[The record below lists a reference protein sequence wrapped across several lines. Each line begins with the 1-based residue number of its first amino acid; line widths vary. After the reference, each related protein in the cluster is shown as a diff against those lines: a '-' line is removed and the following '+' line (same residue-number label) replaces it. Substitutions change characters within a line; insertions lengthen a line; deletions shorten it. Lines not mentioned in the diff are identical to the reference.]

1 MADANAAAHLLEVD
15 SVSVNFGGVAALQNV
30 DLRVEEGSTHCI
42 IGPNGAGKST
52 LVNVLTGQLRPNQG
66 HVRFAGQSLDAVR
79 PHDINQRG
87 ITRVFQSPS
96 IFDDMSLRDNV
107 AIAALARR
115 DGKFRFNLFQPRSRM
130 ATPWQR
136 ADEKLESVGLADQ
149 RYTEAQHLSRG
160 DKRRLELA
168 ICLAGEPRLLLLDEP
183 TAGMS
188 RHETEATIDLLKQ
201 IASTGVTKVVIEH
214 DMHLVFSL
222 AERLSVLHQGSIIA
236 EGSPEEVRNND
247 QVVEAYLGGAKE

>member
-1 MADANAAAHLLEVD
+1 MAETSAAAALLEVD
-15 SVSVNFGGVAALQNV
+15 AVSVHFGGVTALADV
-30 DLRVEEGSTHCI
+30 DLHVPEGSTHCI

-66 HVRFAGQSLDAVR
+66 HVRFAGHSLDAAR

-96 IFDDMSLRDNV
+96 IFDAMNLRDNV
-107 AIAALARR
+107 VIAALARR
-115 DGKFRFNLFQPRSRM
+115 DGKFRFNLFQRRSRM
-130 ATPWQR
+130 ASAWR
-136 ADEKLESVGLADQ
+136 KAEEKLDRVGLAEQ
-149 RYTEAQHLSRG
+149 RYTEARHLSRG

-168 ICLAGEPRLLLLDEP
+168 ICLAAEPRLLLLDEP

-188 RHETEATIDLLKQ
+188 RHETEATIELLQQ

-222 AERLSVLHQGSIIA
+222 AERLTVLHQGSVIA
-236 EGSPEEVRNND
+236 EGTPDEVRND
-247 QVVEAYLGGAKE
+247 ERVVEAYLGSVRE

>member
-1 MADANAAAHLLEVD
+1 MAEANAAAHLLEVD
-15 SVSVNFGGVAALQNV
+15 SVSVHFGGVAALQNV
-30 DLRVEEGSTHCI
+30 DLRVKEGSTHCI

-52 LVNVLTGQLRPNQG
+52 LVNVLTGQLRPNEG

-96 IFDDMSLRDNV
+96 IFDEMSLRDNV
-107 AIAALARR
+107 AIAALAKR

-130 ATPWQR
+130 GPAWKH
-136 ADEKLESVGLADQ
+136 AEEKLEAVGLADQ
-149 RYTEAQHLSRG
+149 RHTEAQHLSRG

-168 ICLAGEPRLLLLDEP
+168 ICLAADPRLLLLDEP

-222 AERLSVLHQGSIIA
+222 AERLTVLHQGGVIA
-236 EGSPEEVRNND
+236 EGTPEEVRNNQ
-247 QVVEAYLGGAKE
+247 QVIEAYLGGARE

>member
-15 SVSVNFGGVAALQNV
+15 SVSVHFGGVTALQNV
-30 DLRVEEGSTHCI
+30 DLRVKDGSTHCI

-52 LVNVLTGQLRPNQG
+52 LVNVLTGQLRPDQG

-96 IFDDMSLRDNV
+96 IFGEMSLRDNV
-107 AIAALARR
+107 AIAALAKR

-130 ATPWQR
+130 ATPWKH
-136 ADEKLESVGLADQ
+136 ADEKLEAVGLADQ
-149 RYTEAQHLSRG
+149 RHTEAEHLSRG

-168 ICLAGEPRLLLLDEP
+168 ICLAAEPRLLLLDEP

-188 RHETEATIDLLKQ
+188 RHETESTIELLKH

-236 EGSPEEVRNND
+236 EGTPDEVRNNE
-247 QVVEAYLGGAKE
+247 QVIEAYLGGARE

>member
-1 MADANAAAHLLEVD
+1 MADAKAAAHLLEVD
-15 SVSVNFGGVAALQNV
+15 SVSVHFGGVTALQNV
-30 DLRVEEGSTHCI
+30 DLRVKEGSTHCI

-52 LVNVLTGQLRPNQG
+52 LVNVLTGQLRPDEG
-66 HVRFAGQSLDAVR
+66 HVRFAGRSLDAVR

-96 IFDDMSLRDNV
+96 IFGEMSLRDNV
-107 AIAALARR
+107 AIAALAKR

-130 ATPWQR
+130 AAPWKH
-136 ADEKLESVGLADQ
+136 AEEKLEAVGLADQ
-149 RYTEAQHLSRG
+149 RHTEAQHLSRG

-168 ICLAGEPRLLLLDEP
+168 ICLAADPRLLLLDEP

-222 AERLSVLHQGSIIA
+222 AERLTVLHQGGVIA
-236 EGSPEEVRNND
+236 EGTPDEVRNNK
-247 QVVEAYLGGAKE
+247 QVVEAYLGGARE

>member
-1 MADANAAAHLLEVD
+1 MAEASAASNLLEVN
-15 SVSVNFGGVAALQNV
+15 SVSVQFGGVAALRDV
-30 DLRVEEGSTHCI
+30 DLQVHEGATHCI

-52 LVNVLTGQLRPNQG
+52 LVNVLTGQLRPNKG
-66 HVRFAGQSLDAVR
+66 HVRFAGRSLDAVR

-96 IFDDMSLRDNV
+96 IFDEMSLRDNV
-107 AIAALARR
+107 AIAALAKR
-115 DGKFRFNLFQPRSRM
+115 DGKFRFNLFQRRSRM
-130 ATPWQR
+130 VPAWQK
-136 ADEKLESVGLADQ
+136 ADEKLEAVGLVDQ
-149 RYTEAQHLSRG
+149 RNTEARHLSRG

-188 RHETEATIDLLKQ
+188 RHETEATIELLKE
-201 IASTGVTKVVIEH
+201 IATTGVTKVVIEH

-222 AERLSVLHQGSIIA
+222 AERLTVLHQGTVIA
-236 EGSPEEVRNND
+236 EGAPDEVRNND
-247 QVVEAYLGGAKE
+247 QVVEAYLGGARE

>member
-1 MADANAAAHLLEVD
+1 MADANAAEHLLEVD
-15 SVSVNFGGVAALQNV
+15 SVSVHFGGVAALQNV
-30 DLRVEEGSTHCI
+30 DLRVTEGSTHCI

-66 HVRFAGQSLDAVR
+66 HVQFAGKSLDAVR

-96 IFDDMSLRDNV
+96 IFDEMSLRDNV

-130 ATPWQR
+130 AAPWKQ
-136 ADEKLESVGLADQ
+136 ADEKLEAVGLADQ

-168 ICLAGEPRLLLLDEP
+168 ICLAADPRLLLLDEP

-188 RHETEATIDLLKQ
+188 RHETESTIELLKQ

-236 EGSPEEVRNND
+236 EGTPDEVRNNE
-247 QVVEAYLGGAKE
+247 QVVEAYLGGARE

>member
-15 SVSVNFGGVAALQNV
+15 SVSVHFGGVKALQNV
-30 DLRVEEGSTHCI
+30 DLRVKEGSTHCI

-52 LVNVLTGQLRPNQG
+52 LVNVLTGQIRPDEG
-66 HVRFAGQSLDAVR
+66 HVRFAGRSLDAVR

-96 IFDDMSLRDNV
+96 IFGEMSLRDNV
-107 AIAALARR
+107 AIAALAKR
-115 DGKFRFNLFQPRSRM
+115 DGKFRFNLLQPRSRM
-130 ATPWQR
+130 ATPWKH
-136 ADEKLESVGLADQ
+136 ADEKLEAVGLADQ
-149 RYTEAQHLSRG
+149 RHTEAEHLSRG

-168 ICLAGEPRLLLLDEP
+168 ICLAAEPRLLLLDEP

-188 RHETEATIDLLKQ
+188 RHETESTIDLLKQ
-201 IASTGVTKVVIEH
+201 ITSTGVTKVVIEH

-222 AERLSVLHQGSIIA
+222 AERLTVLHQGGVIA
-236 EGSPEEVRNND
+236 EGTPDEVRNNK
-247 QVVEAYLGGAKE
+247 QVVEAYLGGARE

>member
-15 SVSVNFGGVAALQNV
+15 SVSVHFGGVKALQNV
-30 DLRVEEGSTHCI
+30 DLRVKEGSTHCI

-52 LVNVLTGQLRPNQG
+52 LVNVLTGQIRPDEG
-66 HVRFAGQSLDAVR
+66 HVRFAGRSLDAVR

-96 IFDDMSLRDNV
+96 IFGEMSLRDNV
-107 AIAALARR
+107 AIAALAKR

-130 ATPWQR
+130 ATPWKH
-136 ADEKLESVGLADQ
+136 ADEKLEAVGLADQ
-149 RYTEAQHLSRG
+149 RHTEAEHLSRG

-168 ICLAGEPRLLLLDEP
+168 ICLAAEPRLLLLDEP

-188 RHETEATIDLLKQ
+188 RHETESTIDLLKQ
-201 IASTGVTKVVIEH
+201 ITSTGVTKVVIEH

-222 AERLSVLHQGSIIA
+222 AERLTVLHQGGVIA
-236 EGSPEEVRNND
+236 EGTPDEVRNNK
-247 QVVEAYLGGAKE
+247 QVVEAYLGGARE

>member
-15 SVSVNFGGVAALQNV
+15 SVSVHFGGVKALQNV
-30 DLRVEEGSTHCI
+30 DLRVKEGSTHCI

-52 LVNVLTGQLRPNQG
+52 LVNVLTGQIRPDEG
-66 HVRFAGQSLDAVR
+66 HVRFAGRSLDAVR

-96 IFDDMSLRDNV
+96 IFGEMSLRDNV
-107 AIAALARR
+107 AIAALAKR

-130 ATPWQR
+130 ATPWKH
-136 ADEKLESVGLADQ
+136 ADEKLEAVGLADH
-149 RYTEAQHLSRG
+149 RHIEAEHLSRG

-168 ICLAGEPRLLLLDEP
+168 ICLAAEPRLLLLDEP

-188 RHETEATIDLLKQ
+188 RHETESTIDLLKQ
-201 IASTGVTKVVIEH
+201 ITSTGVTKVVIEH

-222 AERLSVLHQGSIIA
+222 AERLTVLHQGGVIA
-236 EGSPEEVRNND
+236 EGTPDEVRNNK
-247 QVVEAYLGGAKE
+247 QVVEAYLGGARE

>member
-1 MADANAAAHLLEVD
+1 MADANTAAHLLEVD
-15 SVSVNFGGVAALQNV
+15 SVSVHFGGVTALQNV

-52 LVNVLTGQLRPNQG
+52 LVNVLTGQLRPDEG
-66 HVRFAGQSLDAVR
+66 HVRFAGRSLDAVR

-96 IFDDMSLRDNV
+96 IFNEMSLRDNV
-107 AIAALARR
+107 AIAALAKR

-130 ATPWQR
+130 AAPWEH
-136 ADEKLESVGLADQ
+136 AEEKLEAVGLADQ
-149 RYTEAQHLSRG
+149 RHSEAQHLSRG

-168 ICLAGEPRLLLLDEP
+168 ICLAADPRLLLLDEP

-188 RHETEATIDLLKQ
+188 RHETESTIELLKQ

-222 AERLSVLHQGSIIA
+222 AERLTVLHQGGVIA
-236 EGSPEEVRNND
+236 EGTPDEVRNNE
-247 QVVEAYLGGAKE
+247 QVVEAYLGGARE

>member
-15 SVSVNFGGVAALQNV
+15 SVSVHFGGVKALQNV
-30 DLRVEEGSTHCI
+30 DLRVKEGSTHCI

-52 LVNVLTGQLRPNQG
+52 LVNVLTGQIRPDEG
-66 HVRFAGQSLDAVR
+66 HVRFAGRSLDAVR

-96 IFDDMSLRDNV
+96 IFGEMSLRDNV
-107 AIAALARR
+107 AIAALAKR
-115 DGKFRFNLFQPRSRM
+115 DGKFRFNLLQPRSRM
-130 ATPWQR
+130 ATPWKH
-136 ADEKLESVGLADQ
+136 ADEKLEAVGLADH
-149 RYTEAQHLSRG
+149 RHIEAEHLSRG

-168 ICLAGEPRLLLLDEP
+168 ICLAAEPRLLLLDEP

-188 RHETEATIDLLKQ
+188 RHETESTIDLLKQ
-201 IASTGVTKVVIEH
+201 ITSTGVTKVVIEH

-222 AERLSVLHQGSIIA
+222 AERLTVLHQGGVIA
-236 EGSPEEVRNND
+236 EGTPDEVRNNK
-247 QVVEAYLGGAKE
+247 QVVEAYLGGARE

>member
-15 SVSVNFGGVAALQNV
+15 SVSVHFGGVKALQNV
-30 DLRVEEGSTHCI
+30 DLRVQEGSTHCI

-52 LVNVLTGQLRPNQG
+52 LVNVLTGQLRPDEG
-66 HVRFAGQSLDAVR
+66 HVRFAGRSLDAVR

-96 IFDDMSLRDNV
+96 IFGEMSLRDNV
-107 AIAALARR
+107 AIAALAKR

-130 ATPWQR
+130 ATPWKH
-136 ADEKLESVGLADQ
+136 ADEKLEAVGLADQ
-149 RYTEAQHLSRG
+149 RHTEAEHLSRG

-168 ICLAGEPRLLLLDEP
+168 ICLAAEPRLLLLDEP

-188 RHETEATIDLLKQ
+188 RHETESTIDLLKQ
-201 IASTGVTKVVIEH
+201 ITSTGVTKVVIEH

-222 AERLSVLHQGSIIA
+222 AERLTVLHQGGVIA
-236 EGSPEEVRNND
+236 EGTPDEVRNNK
-247 QVVEAYLGGAKE
+247 QVVEAYLGGARE

>member
-15 SVSVNFGGVAALQNV
+15 SVSVHFGGVTALQNV
-30 DLRVEEGSTHCI
+30 DLRVQEGSTHCI

-52 LVNVLTGQLRPNQG
+52 LVNVLTGQLRPDEG

-96 IFDDMSLRDNV
+96 IFGEMSLRDNV
-107 AIAALARR
+107 AIAALAKR

-130 ATPWQR
+130 ATPWKH
-136 ADEKLESVGLADQ
+136 ADEKLEAVGLADH
-149 RYTEAQHLSRG
+149 RHIEAEHLSRG

-168 ICLAGEPRLLLLDEP
+168 ICLAAEPRLLLLDEP

-188 RHETEATIDLLKQ
+188 RHETESTIELLKQ
-201 IASTGVTKVVIEH
+201 IASTGVTKIVIEH

-222 AERLSVLHQGSIIA
+222 AERLTVLHQGGVIA
-236 EGSPEEVRNND
+236 EGTPDEVRNNT
-247 QVVEAYLGGAKE
+247 QVVEAYLGGARE

>member
-15 SVSVNFGGVAALQNV
+15 SVSVHFGGVKALQNV
-30 DLRVEEGSTHCI
+30 DLRVKEGSTHCI

-52 LVNVLTGQLRPNQG
+52 LVNVLTGQIRPDEG
-66 HVRFAGQSLDAVR
+66 HVRFAGRSLDAVR

-96 IFDDMSLRDNV
+96 IFGEMSLRDNV
-107 AIAALARR
+107 AIAALAKR
-115 DGKFRFNLFQPRSRM
+115 DGKFRFNLLQPRSRM
-130 ATPWQR
+130 ATPWKH
-136 ADEKLESVGLADQ
+136 ADEKLEAVGLADQ
-149 RYTEAQHLSRG
+149 RHTEAEHLSRG

-168 ICLAGEPRLLLLDEP
+168 ICLAAEPRLLLLDEP

-188 RHETEATIDLLKQ
+188 RHETESTIDLLKQ
-201 IASTGVTKVVIEH
+201 ITSTGVTKVVIEH

-222 AERLSVLHQGSIIA
+222 AERLTVLHQGGVIA
-236 EGSPEEVRNND
+236 EGTPDEVRNNT
-247 QVVEAYLGGAKE
+247 QVVEAYLGGARE

>member
-15 SVSVNFGGVAALQNV
+15 SVSVHFGGVTALQDV
-30 DLRVEEGSTHCI
+30 DLRVKEGSTHCI

-52 LVNVLTGQLRPNQG
+52 LVNVLTGQLRPNDG
-66 HVRFAGQSLDAVR
+66 HVRFAGRSLDAVR

-96 IFDDMSLRDNV
+96 IFDEMSLRDNV
-107 AIAALARR
+107 AIAALAKR

-130 ATPWQR
+130 ASPWKH
-136 ADEKLESVGLADQ
+136 ADEKLEAVGLADQ
-149 RYTEAQHLSRG
+149 RHTEAQHLSRG

-168 ICLAGEPRLLLLDEP
+168 ICLAAEPRLLLLDEP

-188 RHETEATIDLLKQ
+188 RHETESTIDLLKE

-222 AERLSVLHQGSIIA
+222 AERLTVLHQGGVIA
-236 EGSPEEVRNND
+236 EGTPDEVRNNK
-247 QVVEAYLGGAKE
+247 QVVEAYLGGARE